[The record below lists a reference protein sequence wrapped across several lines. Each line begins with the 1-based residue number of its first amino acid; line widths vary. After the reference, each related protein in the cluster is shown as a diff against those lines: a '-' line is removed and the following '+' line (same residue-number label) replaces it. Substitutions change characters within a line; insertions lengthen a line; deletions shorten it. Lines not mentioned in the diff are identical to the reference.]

1 METNEK
7 DRSYRI
13 KGMTHVFAR
22 QGPSRSLFDYATAIQ
37 NEGVFGEENQS
48 AWDKAHN
55 EWTVVYGNDI
65 FLGLDDVKYKLN
77 STAEELEAM
86 AKENGVTLAVQ
97 QRIWDQNVQ
106 MVNYRFWQNYADC
119 ERDKLTVDAHKAI
132 YDGKQAYAQGE
143 ISNSEAAD
151 GSLQPSKAQLLFTE
165 GMTKLEQVFS
175 NYPQLVDHDAYIEEA
190 MLAGYYLEKIY
201 QYNGQKPPDE
211 FPLKNLIIQNMGRQI
226 DIERQF
232 ILENRPEF

>member
-1 METNEK
+1 
-7 DRSYRI
+7 
-13 KGMTHVFAR
+13 
-22 QGPSRSLFDYATAIQ
+22 
-37 NEGVFGEENQS
+37 
-48 AWDKAHN
+48 
-55 EWTVVYGNDI
+55 
-65 FLGLDDVKYKLN
+65 
-77 STAEELEAM
+77 
-86 AKENGVTLAVQ
+86 
-97 QRIWDQNVQ
+97 

-151 GSLQPSKAQLLFTE
+151 RSLQPSKAQLLFTE